1 MCWRRHVGVD
11 REGDDVALVD
21 HQPHPAVG
29 RDLVADAGDEV
40 LRQAVR
46 LEVVAVRLGRPR
58 RVEAGALDGVDG
70 RQVGERHRLDPHDHR
85 GSRDHA
91 TSPTSAR
98 TPRGRVTYSG
108 TRRARS
114 SPARSA
120 ASRAAPSWI
129 SAAPSPA
136 RAASPRS
143 TAAASA
149 RALEVDRDERLARG
163 QLRLRAGDQ
172 QLRRPVGPDDEPV
185 GRSGRQSRTT
195 GRPSIPS
202 VADRGGRAGPP
213 RSTRRRSGCRG
224 RGRGPWPSRA
234 RRAAR

>member
-1 MCWRRHVGVD
+1 MCWRRQAGWTAKVMMW
-11 REGDDVALVD
+11 RLVD

-46 LEVVAVRLGRPR
+46 LELAAVGVGRPR
-58 RVEAGALDGVDG
+58 RVEAGPLDGVDG
-70 RQVGERHRLDPHDHR
+70 RQVVERHRLDPHDHR

-91 TSPTSAR
+91 TSPASAR

-108 TRRARS
+108 TSRARS

-120 ASRAAPSWI
+120 ASRAAPSRI

-149 RALEVDRDERLARG
+149 RPVEVDRDEGLARG
-163 QLRLRAGDQ
+163 QVRLRAGGQ
-172 QLRRPVGPDDEPV
+172 QPGGRSARTTSRSDGPAGRRQDRAAGEPV
-185 GRSGRQSRTT
+185 RRR
-195 GRPSIPS
+195 
-202 VADRGGRAGPP
+202 RGGRAGRSP
-213 RSTRRRSGCRG
+213 STRRRSGCRG
-224 RGRGPWPSRA
+224 RGPGPWPSRS
-234 RRAAR
+234 RPAAR